1 MRELTDLDI
10 ERFNKR
16 LEKSNLL
23 FHLDGDSFT
32 KYLNLSSV
40 YRDIN
45 GTIIAGTNRPV
56 PLDQKIKFEFSY
68 AVSKNCLN
76 RFDLLLNDLL
86 QSGLE
91 IRSLVNAVEL
101 KSSVNE
107 CNSKFIQTKIRILN
121 TDYIQR
127 KASFTEKIIDIFF
140 YITCIE
146 DAVNIISEYFEYT
159 EDGEEIVK
167 TKFKENEIVSL
178 KSDKSGDYF
187 VLSSKFKKVSDELE
201 TFYDLCK
208 IETNT
213 PSEVL
218 IFGTTL
224 TINESEIIPN
234 RDFRIDSLLN

>member
-23 FHLDGDSFT
+23 FHLGSDNFAGS
-32 KYLNLSSV
+32 YLNLSSTH
-40 YRDIN
+40 RDMN
-45 GTIIAGTNRPV
+45 GTIHKPV

-86 QSGLE
+86 QSGLK
-91 IRSLVNAVEL
+91 IRSLGNAALEL